1 MEKIDILKCNA
12 ECFGRIHIMVN
23 TSNEKRKTKLL
34 TPQADRKMLPV
45 TSKNFEFE
53 QIQSKN

>member
-1 MEKIDILKCNA
+1 
-12 ECFGRIHIMVN
+12 MVN

>member
-1 MEKIDILKCNA
+1 MRKRGEGGGGGGGGS
-12 ECFGRIHIMVN
+12 E
-23 TSNEKRKTKLL
+23 EKRKFL